1 MNMKPRRGNLVWLV
15 EAVFLAGLVAV
26 LRLDRTALII
36 RYGLISADRLILLAR
51 VLWGALFIAVHVGLL
66 LGARRAAAKRAAAPL
81 QLNFAPDQPLEPDAI
96 RAELMRF
103 QAQRPQLAALPEQGA
118 SQLDKIRSKKSKM
131 AEILQRND
139 VALLGQASGA
149 LLDAEQTLCRKLVL
163 VINRALLC
171 DPEEKN
177 TRRQDAVYRQHAQA
191 MQVFLME
198 NEEILNRCETLLTET
213 VQYVEEKKAGR
224 DGMDLQIMT
233 DVIRSL
239 TRDGIRLEQ

>member
-1 MNMKPRRGNLVWLV
+1 M
-15 EAVFLAGLVAV
+15 
-26 LRLDRTALII
+26 
-36 RYGLISADRLILLAR
+36 
-51 VLWGALFIAVHVGLL
+51 
-66 LGARRAAAKRAAAPL
+66 
-81 QLNFAPDQPLEPDAI
+81 
-96 RAELMRF
+96 
-103 QAQRPQLAALPEQGA
+103 
-118 SQLDKIRSKKSKM
+118 
-131 AEILQRND
+131 
-139 VALLGQASGA
+139 
-149 LLDAEQTLCRKLVL
+149 L